1 MNNKNRFEEQ
11 SNLLRSHYYLLKTPY
26 TPEAIPLIFQGS
38 TVYLHKDFRGF
49 SAHKFTHQDF
59 KSIIK
64 VLGMRY
70 FKIHCLNLKGV
81 IKNYQNFDD
90 CMTYKIKKTNLNG
103 NVSVLSK
110 KNKLKLEYE
119 LLNFTKPTFQN
130 FNIDEII
137 ERSISLFGI
146 LNLKIIESND
156 DLLFN
161 YNNREINIIHYFEYF
176 NHIFNINISTILQNP
191 ITSVFIECV
200 EAFELYKINKDIEGF
215 IDIISPSSYDFM
227 ITNIIFKYIKNI
239 DCINDIFI
247 NPIYR

>member
-1 MNNKNRFEEQ
+1 MDNKNRFEEQ
-11 SNLLRSHYYLLKTPY
+11 SNLLRSHYYLLKRSY
-26 TPEAIPLIFQGS
+26 TSEAIPLIFQGS

-49 SAHKFTHQDF
+49 ATHKFTHQDF

-64 VLGMRY
+64 VLGMSY
-70 FKIHCLNLKGV
+70 FKIHCLNLKDT

-90 CMTYKIKKTNLNG
+90 EMTYKIEKGNVTG
-103 NVSVLSK
+103 NVSILSK
-110 KNKLKLEYE
+110 KNKLKLDSE
-119 LLNFTKPTFQN
+119 LLNCTKPTFQN

-137 ERSISLFGI
+137 ERNIGLFGV

-156 DLLFN
+156 EILFN
-161 YNNREINIIHYFEYF
+161 YKNKEINIIHYFEYF
-176 NHIFNINISTILQNP
+176 NRIFNINISTILQNP

-215 IDIISPSSYDFM
+215 IDIISPSLYDFM

-239 DCINDIFI
+239 DCINDIFTT
-247 NPIYR
+247 PIYR